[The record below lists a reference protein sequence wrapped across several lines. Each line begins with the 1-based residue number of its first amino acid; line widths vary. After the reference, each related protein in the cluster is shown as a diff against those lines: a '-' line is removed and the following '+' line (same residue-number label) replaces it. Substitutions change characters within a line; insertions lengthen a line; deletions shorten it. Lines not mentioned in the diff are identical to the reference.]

1 MNFNLYEDA
10 HEFERKAKPFLVQHE
25 DIYSLFYGILQ
36 GIKAGRY
43 EKPVMVTIEAE
54 GNLVALFQ
62 MTPPHPLNIVIID
75 ESKTEEILSFA
86 ATEFLDRG
94 FHLTSAVG
102 LKPVVLLF
110 ADKWKAL
117 THCESKLLMD
127 QGLYRLDEVNK
138 SLENS
143 PGSWRFA
150 RKDEAALIEKW
161 YVLFG
166 IDAGIEN
173 RPMEEIKERVAR
185 FLEDQ
190 EVFFWEVDG
199 KVVSMMKKARPSD
212 HGVTVSFVFTPQEE
226 RKKGYAR
233 TMVAAG
239 SEELLKTYDF
249 CVLYTDMLNPTSN
262 KIYQEIGYRKIADS
276 VHVEFVGKE
285 RA

>member
-1 MNFNLYEDA
+1 MKLNLFNEPL
-10 HEFERKAKPFLVQHE
+10 EFEAVAKPFLFENE

-43 EKPVMVTIEAE
+43 DNPVMATIEDE
-54 GNLVALFQ
+54 GHLVALFQ
-62 MTPPHPLNIVIID
+62 MTPPHPMNIIIID
-75 ESKTEEILSFA
+75 ESKTEIILSFA
-86 ATEFLDRG
+86 AEELLKKG
-94 FHLTSAVG
+94 IHIPSAVG
-102 LKPVVLLF
+102 LKPIVFSF
-110 ADKWKAL
+110 ADKWKEL
-117 THCESKLLMD
+117 TQCETKLLMD
-127 QGLYRLDEVNK
+127 QGLYRLDKINDA
-138 SLENS
+138 LEMS
-143 PGSWRFA
+143 PGTWRFA
-150 RKDEAALIEKW
+150 RKDEAPLIEEW
-161 YVLFG
+161 YVAFHEDIGLVLS
-166 IDAGIEN
+166 N
-173 RPMEEIKERVAR
+173 REVIREKVAQ

-190 EVFFWEVDG
+190 EVYFWEVDG

-276 VHVEFVGKE
+276 VHLEFIE
-285 RA
+285 RK